1 MINKINSLS
10 KSLFTELFGNVFEN
24 ASWIAEKLYEQKPFE
39 NFEDL
44 SKKMM
49 DIFEN
54 TNKENKLKI
63 LNSHPDLADKTK
75 IGKLTSD
82 SNEEQNSAGLDKCTI
97 KEFEEFKNLNE
108 KYKKKFNFPFI
119 YAVKGKSKIE
129 VLNNFKERVAYDINT
144 EFEEAKKQVK
154 KIANLRLT
162 EINKN
167 EKNFF

>member
-1 MINKINSLS
+1 MFPETVADKLS
-10 KSLFTELFGNVFEN
+10 DAVIEQAMKLSAEDRQELVV
-24 ASWIAEKLYEQKPFE
+24 SYIAKANEIRGKAA
-39 NFEDL
+39 
-44 SKKMM
+44 
-49 DIFEN
+49 
-54 TNKENKLKI
+54 LKI
-63 LNSHPDLADKTK
+63 GTIVRIP
-75 IGKLTSD
+75 
-82 SNEEQNSAGLDKCTI
+82 SNIVDTI
-97 KEFEEFKNLNE
+97 DRFKNLNE

>member
-1 MINKINSLS
+1 MI
-10 KSLFTELFGNVFEN
+10 
-24 ASWIAEKLYEQKPFE
+24 
-39 NFEDL
+39 
-44 SKKMM
+44 
-49 DIFEN
+49 
-54 TNKENKLKI
+54 
-63 LNSHPDLADKTK
+63 
-75 IGKLTSD
+75 
-82 SNEEQNSAGLDKCTI
+82 
-97 KEFEEFKNLNE
+97 
-108 KYKKKFNFPFI
+108 FNFPFI